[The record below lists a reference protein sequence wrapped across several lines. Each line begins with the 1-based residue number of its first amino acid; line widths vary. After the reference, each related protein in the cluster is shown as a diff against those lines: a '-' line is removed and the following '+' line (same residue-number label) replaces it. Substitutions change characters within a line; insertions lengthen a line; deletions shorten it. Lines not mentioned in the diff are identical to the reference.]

1 MNSGLPIFVDWKLHA
16 FRYDQ
21 LIEWQQ
27 RIDLTNKFY
36 GSENINEQLIKLR
49 EIQEIENI
57 SHVLIKRDN
66 LKILC
71 DDLINHEI
79 FSLVNVK
86 NCYKN
91 NP

>member
-1 MNSGLPIFVDWKLHA
+1 MKYVCWMKSCS
-16 FRYDQ
+16 Q
-21 LIEWQQ
+21 
-27 RIDLTNKFY
+27 TNKFY

-57 SHVLIKRDN
+57 SHVLIKRVN

-79 FSLVNVK
+79 FSLVKVK